1 MLGEVGEH
9 SRRDQQLVAGH
20 WQFLDRADAMVTVSA
35 ELSEFRNTGVPTEP
49 PAIPNSFV
57 KET

>member
-1 MLGEVGEH
+1 MLGEDGEKGEEV
-9 SRRDQQLVAGH
+9 RQLVAGH
-20 WQFLDRADAMVTVSA
+20 WQFLDSADAMVTFSA
-35 ELSEFRNTGVPTEP
+35 EMSEFRKTGVPTET